1 MQKLIEKVL
10 LQNRMQISTHQTRAG
25 RIDFPPA
32 YKETKFFRG
41 TIAPPKKQSNLKKTY
56 EYGTD

>member
-1 MQKLIEKVL
+1 MQRHNERVL

-25 RIDFPPA
+25 GIGFPPA

-41 TIAPPKKQSNLKKTY
+41 TIATPKKQSNLQKTY